1 MCWDKTMNRAI
12 FLDRDGVLIH
22 NRAKYIRS
30 WDEVKIYPFTFKAI
44 SALRKFQHKIIIL
57 TNQSAIGRGFVDTK
71 TIDEINQKLKD
82 RIEAN
87 GGRIDGIYLCPHAPQ
102 DHCDCRKPKPGLVY
116 QAQKDFDIDLENSW
130 LIGDAYS
137 DLQTGVNSGIKN
149 LILLQ
154 TGRGK
159 KQWNN
164 YRKQLDSIN
173 YHYIKN
179 LREAINVIDHSFL

>member
-1 MCWDKTMNRAI
+1 MYRAI

-22 NRAKYIRS
+22 NRSDYIRA
-30 WDEVKIYPFTFKAI
+30 WDNVKIYPFTFKSI
-44 SALRKFQHKIIIL
+44 SALKKFHYKIIVL
-57 TNQSAIGRGFVDTK
+57 TNQSAIGRGLVDTG

-87 GGRIDGIYLCPHAPQ
+87 GGRIDGIYLCPHTPQ

-116 QAQKDFDIDLENSW
+116 QAQKDFNIDLENSW
-130 LIGDAYS
+130 LVGDAYS

-154 TGRGK
+154 TGRGIKQRK
-159 KQWNN
+159 KYQ
-164 YRKQLDSIN
+164 KELDSIN
-173 YHYIKN
+173 FHYIKN
-179 LREAINVIDHSFL
+179 LWEAITVIDNSFQ